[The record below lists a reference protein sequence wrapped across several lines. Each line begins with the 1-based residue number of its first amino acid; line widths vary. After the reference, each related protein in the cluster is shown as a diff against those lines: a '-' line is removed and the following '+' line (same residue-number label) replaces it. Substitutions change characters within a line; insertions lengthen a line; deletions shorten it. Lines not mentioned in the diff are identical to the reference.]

1 MAVTV
6 PSPPEAPP
14 ALAAGDPEA
23 ALQRSRVRMA
33 AFLLGAGATHFI
45 FPRFYEAIVPRWAGS
60 PKVHVVWSGLAE
72 LLAGTLLAVPGT
84 RRVGAW
90 LALVLLVVVYPANV
104 QMAIDA
110 GRPKDLE
117 TLAVWLRLPLQLPMW
132 RAAWRLTR

>member
-1 MAVTV
+1 MAVTT
-6 PSPPEAPP
+6 PPPP
-14 ALAAGDPEA
+14 AAPSAPVAPDPEVR
-23 ALQRSRVRMA
+23 LQRSRVRMA
-33 AFLLGAGATHFI
+33 AFLLGAGATHFV

-60 PKVHVVWSGLAE
+60 PRFHVVWSGLAE
-72 LLAGTLLAVPGT
+72 LLAGTLLAVPRT

-90 LALVLLVVVYPANV
+90 LALVLLVAVYPANV

-117 TLAVWLRLPLQLPMW
+117 GLAAWLRLPLQIPMW